1 MRLIDAQSFNK
12 DLMEEA
18 SFRTRKAYDDS
29 SVAEARGLI
38 RACDL
43 LKQQPTVDAIS
54 VVRCG
59 ECRHSTPHSTD
70 NTSIFCLRGMNRHLR
85 MKKDDY
91 CSHGERKDGEKCEK

>member
-1 MRLIDAQSFNK
+1 MRLIDAQSFSK

-38 RACDL
+38 RAFDL
-43 LKQQPTVDAIS
+43 LKQQPTVDAVP

-59 ECRHSTPHSTD
+59 ECRGWESEKRKIHKCD
-70 NTSIFCLRGMNRHLR
+70 LCRMFGFEADDFCSKG
-85 MKKDDY
+85 K
-91 CSHGERKDGEKCEK
+91 RKDREK